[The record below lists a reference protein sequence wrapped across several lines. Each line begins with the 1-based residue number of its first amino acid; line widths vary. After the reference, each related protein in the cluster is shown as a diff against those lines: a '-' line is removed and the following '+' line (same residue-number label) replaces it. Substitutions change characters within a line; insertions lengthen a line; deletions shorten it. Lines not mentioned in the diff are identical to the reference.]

1 MKADKSLN
9 KNHTTALYAMTG
21 SIPDKGLLHEFV
33 SIHQAHMLDTLDGW
47 SNSYLFSK
55 IMNFTIN
62 NLKRNHQLS
71 FFIEALIINQKDKE
85 R

>member
-47 SNSYLFSK
+47 SNSYLF
-55 IMNFTIN
+55 F
-62 NLKRNHQLS
+62 QY
-71 FFIEALIINQKDKE
+71 DKFHY
-85 R
+85 